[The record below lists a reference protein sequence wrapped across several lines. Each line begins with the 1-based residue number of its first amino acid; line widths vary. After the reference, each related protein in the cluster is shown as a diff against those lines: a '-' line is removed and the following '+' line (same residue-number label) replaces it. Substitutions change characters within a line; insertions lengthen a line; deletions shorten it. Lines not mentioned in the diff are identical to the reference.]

1 VTNLKSGLVHLHGSA
16 LNSELATLRASV
28 DELGAAFVDK
38 YGQSDEVVQR
48 TEALSAAIQRLEWA
62 ISRQQLRRMS
72 AASGA

>member
-1 VTNLKSGLVHLHGSA
+1 MTNLKSGLVHLHWST
-16 LNSELATLRASV
+16 LTSELGTLRASV
-28 DELGAAFVDK
+28 DALGVAFSGQ

-72 AASGA
+72 ARSGA